1 MRLGVLHRSLIT
13 RKAAVALKG
22 GGKKHPRKSLPWK
35 IMKLYVKQP
44 TSCLKEKLNNQTS
57 VLLSF
62 PLCSLLNQSNF
73 SKTAQRTVR
82 LHLTQSKDNLPP
94 LCTQIL
100 PCFSLML
107 WSLPCL
113 TMGVKW
119 KGEMLTSS
127 SISRTWWMWG
137 DSGALPG
144 CCNRQAEEKL
154 LFACHYPDFQKGIS
168 CKG

>member
-1 MRLGVLHRSLIT
+1 
-13 RKAAVALKG
+13 
-22 GGKKHPRKSLPWK
+22 
-35 IMKLYVKQP
+35 MKLYVKQP

-73 SKTAQRTVR
+73 SKTAQRTVG

-107 WSLPCL
+107 
-113 TMGVKW
+113 
-119 KGEMLTSS
+119 
-127 SISRTWWMWG
+127 
-137 DSGALPG
+137 
-144 CCNRQAEEKL
+144 
-154 LFACHYPDFQKGIS
+154 
-168 CKG
+168 